1 MKNIIKFAVLPCV
14 AALTFAAGTA
24 NAVSMS
30 SSATSASTLTSA
42 SSATSATLSKQQIK
56 AQRKAAKRCAKLAR
70 KMNKGKSESKRA
82 SFKAAYN
89 SQCKTAAVVTEE
101 ISKPSVPASSSGTS
115 DSGTSAAAAVI
126 AASAPVFVVT
136 PSGNEKAAESSQPT
150 GPSVSR
156 FVTETPN
163 AVPEPGSL
171 ALFGLSLLG
180 LGFARR
186 RSSK

>member
-24 NAVSMS
+24 NAVTMS
-30 SSATSASTLTSA
+30 SSAPSASTLTSA

-56 AQRKAAKRCAKLAR
+56 QQRKKAKQCAKLAR
-70 KMNKGKSESKRA
+70 KMTKGKSESKRA

-101 ISKPSVPASSSGTS
+101 ISKPSVPASSGDT
-115 DSGTSAAAAVI
+115 SGTSAAAAVI
-126 AASAPVFVVT
+126 AASAPVFVAS
-136 PSGNEKAAESSQPT
+136 PSGNEKAAESGQPT

-156 FVTETPN
+156 FVTETPR

>member
-56 AQRKAAKRCAKLAR
+56 AQRKAAKRCAKLAK

-101 ISKPSVPASSSGTS
+101 ISKPSVPASTSGTS
-115 DSGTSAAAAVI
+115 VSGNSAAAVI

-136 PSGNEKAAESSQPT
+136 PSGNEKAAESNQPT
-150 GPSVSR
+150 GPSVSQ
-156 FVTETPN
+156 FTTET
-163 AVPEPGSL
+163 ARVPEPGSL

>member
-24 NAVSMS
+24 NAVTLS
-30 SSATSASTLTSA
+30 SSAPSASTLTSA

-56 AQRKAAKRCAKLAR
+56 QQRKKAKACAKLAR
-70 KMNKGKSESKRA
+70 KMNKGKSASKRA
-82 SFKAAYN
+82 SFASAYK
-89 SQCKTAAVVTEE
+89 SQCGTSAVVTEE
-101 ISKPSVPASSSGTS
+101 ISKPSVPASSGDTSGN
-115 DSGTSAAAAVI
+115 SAAAAVI
-126 AASAPVFVVT
+126 AASAPVFVAS

-150 GPSVSR
+150 GPSVSQ
-156 FVTETPN
+156 FTTETR

>member
-30 SSATSASTLTSA
+30 SATSASTLTSA

-56 AQRKAAKRCAKLAR
+56 AQRKQAKRCAKLAR
-70 KMNKGKSESKRA
+70 KMNNGKSESKRA

-101 ISKPSVPASSSGTS
+101 ISKPSVPASTSGTS

-156 FVTETPN
+156 FTTET
-163 AVPEPGSL
+163 ASVPEPGSL

>member
-1 MKNIIKFAVLPCV
+1 
-14 AALTFAAGTA
+14 
-24 NAVSMS
+24 
-30 SSATSASTLTSA
+30 
-42 SSATSATLSKQQIK
+42 
-56 AQRKAAKRCAKLAR
+56 
-70 KMNKGKSESKRA
+70 
-82 SFKAAYN
+82 
-89 SQCKTAAVVTEE
+89 
-101 ISKPSVPASSSGTS
+101 
-115 DSGTSAAAAVI
+115 VI
-126 AASAPVFVVT
+126 AASAPVFVAS

-156 FVTETPN
+156 FTTETR